1 MNRYLR
7 SYLIAA
13 VFVSIPLALYLL
25 EFVLKGRLLGI
36 AFISS
41 LLVVLWGL
49 YHLLCKN
56 IKYSF
61 QASFALI
68 SVCWALLAYQTSR
81 RVLFIIEN
89 DSLEGEG
96 GRGSPLAFLIGLI
109 FEQFIFLPLTIVF
122 VSGLVGLINGQLS
135 FFGKIKK

>member
-25 EFVLKGRLLGI
+25 EYVLKGRLFGI
-36 AFISS
+36 TLISGI
-41 LLVVLWGL
+41 LVTLWGL
-49 YHLLCKN
+49 YYLLRKN
-56 IKYSF
+56 MKYSF
-61 QASFALI
+61 QASFVLV

-81 RVLFIIEN
+81 RILFVIEN